1 MDKNIYILIV
11 CILMIRELTIMRTY
25 DYEKSIGFLVNKTAR
40 AYQRAFDQELR
51 ANVGLTISQWRIIF
65 TLIRQSGL
73 TQREIADRV
82 GVEAPTL
89 IPIIDKMEKE
99 GLVERKTYQEDRR
112 INRIYLTSKTEDL
125 CDPMIECALR
135 ISSVST
141 KDIPEEQLQI
151 MKDVLGKISDNL
163 MLLNSDCKPVPIA
176 AVTNTTV
183 GTNAEGTMNSRID
196 GPNAR
201 RKGEYNDTI
210 IRK

>member
-1 MDKNIYILIV
+1 
-11 CILMIRELTIMRTY
+11 MRTY
-25 DYEKSIGFLVNKTAR
+25 DYEKSIGFLVNKSAK
-40 AYQRAFDQELR
+40 AYQKAFDQELR
-51 ANVGLTISQWRIIF
+51 MNVGLTISQWRIIF

-135 ISSVST
+135 ISNVST
-141 KDIPEEQLQI
+141 KDVPDEHLQI

-163 MLLNSDCKPVPIA
+163 MLRYKVNSDCKPVPIA
-176 AVTNTTV
+176 PVTNTT
-183 GTNAEGTMNSRID
+183 AEGHYDFESRW
-196 GPNAR
+196 
-201 RKGEYNDTI
+201 T
-210 IRK
+210 

>member
-1 MDKNIYILIV
+1 
-11 CILMIRELTIMRTY
+11 MIRDLTIMRTY
-25 DYEKSIGFLVNKTAR
+25 DYEKSIGFLVNKSAK
-40 AYQRAFDQELR
+40 AYQKAFDQELR
-51 ANVGLTISQWRIIF
+51 MNVGLTISQWRIIF

-112 INRIYLTSKTEDL
+112 INRIYLTRKTEDL

-135 ISSVST
+135 ISNVST
-141 KDIPEEQLQI
+141 KDVPEEHLQI

-163 MLLNSDCKPVPIA
+163 MLRYKVNSDCKPVPIA
-176 AVTNTTV
+176 PVTNTTIP
-183 GTNAEGTMNSRID
+183 TNVEGTTTSKMD
-196 GPNAR
+196 GLNLR